1 MRSRN
6 DIPDLRGLP
15 EKIGQNKL
23 RMALLDA
30 ARLDA
35 DRAQAAWDALPETAP
50 EKRAEKA
57 FHLRT
62 EEKYLRMARKAQRA
76 GRAPRI
82 LLRSLQFAA
91 ALLLAFAVSLGTA
104 MAVSGEVRVEVMRL
118 LYRVTPQY
126 TELSMA
132 KDEGAAFF
140 VPADWTGSY
149 YPSYIPEG
157 YSFYEVFGTD
167 SMRFSYYTAAESKY
181 LRFNEC
187 DQAVEVNTDTEGYQ
201 LQEITLNGHPALLAS
216 KVNKSKIIWQSTDCF
231 MVLTISENA
240 ETALKVAQSVRRI
253 K

>member
-62 EEKYLRMARKAQRA
+62 EEKYLRMARRAQRA

-82 LLRSLQFAA
+82 LLRSLQFAT

-118 LYRVTPQY
+118 LYRVTPKY
-126 TELSMA
+126 TEISMA
-132 KDEGAAFF
+132 EDEDAAFF

-157 YSFYEVFGTD
+157 YVFHSVDGED
-167 SMRFSYYTAAESKY
+167 VIRAAVYTSIDDKIMYFDE
-181 LRFNEC
+181 NNIT
-187 DQAVEVNTDTEGYQ
+187 VEGNIDTEGYDIK
-201 LQEITLNGHPALLAS
+201 EIEVNGHTALLAFKEGKS
-216 KVNKSKIIWQSTDCF
+216 KVIWQTENR
-231 MVLTISENA
+231 MLVLTITEDA
-240 ETALKVAQSVRRI
+240 KTALKIAQSVRRI